1 MRESLRPAPSSR
13 RSICRSAAREPVPV
27 ASVWGCQGA
36 MILRGKLFEYCSDDA
51 PIFGRYER
59 CHLFQNS
66 DLFGAQCMLLRKIP
80 ICHLIPAAITTANRF
95 YWVREHELVQI
106 ILHRPNADVK
116 FHSQVRGRVKAP
128 AQQCLPYCAL
138 TLCYFRVCVHAQA
151 LSPSFVPHKVRLM
164 PKYADMVHVKKI
176 CCRNPLTNFPLIKQ
190 RPGTCFPERR
200 RLFEYR
206 LMRFLLHEVF
216 IIHVFCSGP
225 LLDHCLSQRT
235 LFLSAAR
242 YAHNSTIYSAY

>member
-13 RSICRSAAREPVPV
+13 RSICRSAAREAVPV
-27 ASVWGCQGA
+27 ASVCGCQGA
-36 MILRGKLFEYCSDDA
+36 TILRGKLFEYCFDDA
-51 PIFGRYER
+51 PVFGRYER

-80 ICHLIPAAITTANRF
+80 ICHLIPAAIMTAYRF
-95 YWVREHELVQI
+95 YWVRKHELVQI
-106 ILHRPNADVK
+106 ILHRPNADMK

-164 PKYADMVHVKKI
+164 PKYADMVPVKII
-176 CCRNPLTNFPLIKQ
+176 CHRNPRMEKHTSNHE
-190 RPGTCFPERR
+190 ERT
-200 RLFEYR
+200 R
-206 LMRFLLHEVF
+206 LMHKHCTRASYSLLPPV
-216 IIHVFCSGP
+216 P
-225 LLDHCLSQRT
+225 DALLS
-235 LFLSAAR
+235 
-242 YAHNSTIYSAY
+242 IE